1 MKNDALL
8 NNNRVL
14 ATVHSMHNE
23 RVAMSYYGKE
33 ILSTVVVER
42 KGNVNKIYKKFPEE
56 NLVLI
61 ASYCVAF
68 LTPTR
73 VSNNK

>member
-1 MKNDALL
+1 
-8 NNNRVL
+8 
-14 ATVHSMHNE
+14 
-23 RVAMSYYGKE
+23 MSYYGEE

-42 KGNVNKIYKKFPEE
+42 KGNVNKIYKKIPEE

-61 ASYCVAF
+61 ASDCVAF

>member
-1 MKNDALL
+1 
-8 NNNRVL
+8 
-14 ATVHSMHNE
+14 
-23 RVAMSYYGKE
+23 MSYYGKE
-33 ILSTVVVER
+33 IFSTVVVER

-61 ASYCVAF
+61 VSYCVSF